1 MLRLAV
7 RARTLGLSI
16 VLATAGLGGVATIPV
31 SANGSVTW
39 HVQAGNADDVTF
51 TSIAHE
57 VTAFYNARTV
67 VHPGDHVLFT
77 PIGFHSVTFNPKRV
91 PGVPNFAYGDPNFP
105 IGPTG
110 NTLKFANR
118 PGGALLTSGG
128 FSSPPPPG
136 TPPPPPPPPG
146 APPPPP
152 PPPPTFTLHIG
163 ADAAGSTADSR
174 VRSNHGEDEGKGTT
188 YQFFCMFHR
197 DMTGFITVLP
207 AGSKLPSTDAKNQI
221 RAQKAMAADLALGR
235 RTLARARNN
244 VEDNR
249 VAAGLGV
256 ASVQGLGSDSILRF
270 APATIEIKTGESVTW
285 INKDI
290 NAPHTVTFGV
300 EIPGPPGAPPG
311 FLPYGGTTVAS
322 TSDKVNS
329 GFLIYQELIDYLNVS
344 SLIPP
349 GFVVKH
355 QATFTF
361 TKAGTY
367 PYFCALHD
375 VVGMVGTVI
384 VRDENGND

>member
-1 MLRLAV
+1 MLPVIA

-16 VLATAGLGGVATIPV
+16 VLATAGLGGYATIPV

-39 HVQAGNADDVTF
+39 HVQAGNLDDLTF
-51 TSIAHE
+51 TSVAHE
-57 VTAFYNARTV
+57 VLAFYNARTV
-67 VHPGDHVLFT
+67 VHPGDDILFT
-77 PIGFHSVTFNPKRV
+77 PIGDHSVVFNPKWV
-91 PGVPNFAYGDPNFP
+91 PGVPNFAYEDPNFP

-110 NTLKFANR
+110 NTLGFANR
-118 PGGALLTSGG
+118 PGGHLLTSGG
-128 FSSPPPPG
+128 FATPPPPG
-136 TPPPPPPPPG
+136 SPPPPPG
-146 APPPPP
+146 SPPTQ
-152 PPPPTFTLHIG
+152 PPTFTLHIG
-163 ADAAGSTADSR
+163 SDAAGPGGESHAK
-174 VRSNHGEDEGKGTT
+174 RSAGEDGGKGTT

-197 DMTGFITVLP
+197 EMTGFITVLP

-235 RTLARARNN
+235 RTLARASNN

-256 ASVQGLGSDSILRF
+256 ASVQGLGSDTILRF

-290 NAPHTVTFGV
+290 NAPHTVTFGA

-311 FLPYGGTTVAS
+311 FLPYGGTTIAS
-322 TSDKVNS
+322 TSDQVNS

-349 GFVVKH
+349 GFVVTH

-375 VVGMVGTVI
+375 FVGMVGTVI
-384 VRDENGND
+384 VRDENDNG